1 MMTWV
6 WTFISKVMD
15 FIYYG
20 LYLFFTKIVRVQN
33 SWNPN
38 ISIAGVMAI
47 AIVWPLLFIEDKF
60 ITQPKLLRGY
70 DIGLVLL
77 LSLDVVF
84 YKIYTKRETKVL
96 EKYDRYS
103 VAIKVLI
110 CITSLVTVNLCWA
123 TSLL

>member
-60 ITQPKLLRGY
+60 ITQPKLLRRY

-96 EKYDRYS
+96 EKHDGYS

-110 CITSLVTVNLCWA
+110 CITSLVTVYLCWA